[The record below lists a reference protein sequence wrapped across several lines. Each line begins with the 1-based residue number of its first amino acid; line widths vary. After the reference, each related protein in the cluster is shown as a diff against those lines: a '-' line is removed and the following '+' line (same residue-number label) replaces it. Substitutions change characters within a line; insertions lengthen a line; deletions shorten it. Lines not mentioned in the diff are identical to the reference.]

1 MKLVRTEEQI
11 TLQDAFR
18 DLFTNECSTELV
30 RSFQDDPQMAT
41 IERLWTSLARTGFFG
56 LPLPEDLGGEGA
68 EFFDLGL
75 AVMEAGRV
83 LCPTPVYSTVAFGFA
98 VRELASAEQRHVLLP
113 SLARGEFYP
122 RVLAPCTLADD
133 LEWREASGLGTLYTY
148 TVARYPTAPPWRDE
162 CPQLLAVVELD
173 EGPRLTT
180 EMIDVAPQELRV
192 GMRVEAVFS
201 RDNDASPV
209 LLRFKPAAA
218 TPASS
223 AGQEV

>member
-1 MKLVRTEEQI
+1 MQETPSK
-11 TLQDAFR
+11 
-18 DLFTNECSTELV
+18 
-30 RSFQDDPQMAT
+30 
-41 IERLWTSLARTGFFG
+41 
-56 LPLPEDLGGEGA
+56 PLPQ
-68 EFFDLGL
+68 
-75 AVMEAGRV
+75 
-83 LCPTPVYSTVAFGFA
+83 PTPTTQPFWDALDEGRLILQYSPSA
-98 VRELASAEQRHVLLP
+98 REWV
-113 SLARGEFYP
+113 FYP

-218 TPASS
+218 ATPASS
-223 AGQEV
+223 AGQEG